1 MHIIKVIFQKC
12 SNIIIFLIFCL
23 QRMRMN
29 ELLSA
34 TVSQDDEGGGV
45 SGWITVR
52 EHKTGS
58 TGTCKLAFSGNKVLD
73 LLR

>member
-1 MHIIKVIFQKC
+1 
-12 SNIIIFLIFCL
+12 
-23 QRMRMN
+23 MRMN

-34 TVSQDDEGGGV
+34 TVSQDDGV
-45 SGWITVR
+45 SGVLGWITVR

>member
-1 MHIIKVIFQKC
+1 MSVKLEIEINDKMTSFH
-12 SNIIIFLIFCL
+12 
-23 QRMRMN
+23 RMRMN

-34 TVSQDDEGGGV
+34 TVSQDDGGAGMMA
-45 SGWITVR
+45 WITVR

>member
-1 MHIIKVIFQKC
+1 
-12 SNIIIFLIFCL
+12 
-23 QRMRMN
+23 MRMN

-34 TVSQDDEGGGV
+34 TLSQTDGGGGV

-58 TGTCKLAFSGNKVLD
+58 TGTCKLAFSGKKVLD

>member
-1 MHIIKVIFQKC
+1 
-12 SNIIIFLIFCL
+12 
-23 QRMRMN
+23 MN

-34 TVSQDDEGGGV
+34 TVSQDDGISGV
-45 SGWITVR
+45 LGWITVR

-73 LLR
+73 LLRYGKKYIKGIAQKLKIVR

>member
-1 MHIIKVIFQKC
+1 
-12 SNIIIFLIFCL
+12 
-23 QRMRMN
+23 MRMN
-29 ELLSA
+29 ELLNA
-34 TVSQDDEGGGV
+34 NVTTENGHEV
-45 SGWITVR
+45 GWITVR

>member
-1 MHIIKVIFQKC
+1 
-12 SNIIIFLIFCL
+12 
-23 QRMRMN
+23 MRMN

-34 TVSQDDEGGGV
+34 TVIHQDENDDTNGGGV
-45 SGWITVR
+45 CVASGWITVR

-58 TGTCKLAFSGNKVLD
+58 TGSCKLAFSGNKVLD